1 MSDELKNGGIRELLL
16 WVLRLR
22 RRYRVTGNSMLPLL
36 QPGETILIDPKAYR
50 HTSPCP
56 GDIVV
61 AQHPYRSNLR
71 MVKRVV
77 AEVENGRC
85 LLAGDN
91 PAESTDSRSFGPVDI
106 EQILGRVTSRF

>member
-1 MSDELKNGGIRELLL
+1 
-16 WVLRLR
+16 
-22 RRYRVTGNSMLPLL
+22 MLPLL
-36 QPGETILIDPKAYR
+36 NPGETILIDPKAYR
-50 HTSPCP
+50 HVSPTP

-71 MVKRVV
+71 LVKRVV
-77 AEVENGRC
+77 AEVETGRY

-91 PAESTDSRSFGPVDI
+91 PLESTDSRSFGPVGI